1 MQLDL
6 GPEEFTHGCKW
17 VLISFGSFSHLLSLS
32 CFGHDDGPTGIDDH
46 RLLCRR
52 MAKQECLKRALLGQ
66 GSWLWV
72 DQIH

>member
-32 CFGHDDGPTGIDDH
+32 CFGHDDGPTGIDYH

-52 MAKQECLKRALLGQ
+52 MAKQERLKRALLGQ